1 MWLISF
7 KDSSDKRYYYMI
19 ETINLCVCY
28 LRMGN
33 TGKNQPISSLLSVIR
48 QYIIYVYYRKIDTLF
63 ARTLETSRKASL
75 WRVICPVP
83 HPVQISTYI
92 LRTLCLS

>member
-7 KDSSDKRYYYMI
+7 KDNSDKRYYYMI

-33 TGKNQPISSLLSVIR
+33 TGNNQPISSFLSVIR
-48 QYIIYVYYRKIDTLF
+48 QYIVYAYYRKKKTLY
-63 ARTLETSRKASL
+63 LHDLSKQVEK
-75 WRVICPVP
+75 RVCGVFSALFHIQCK
-83 HPVQISTYI
+83 
-92 LRTLCLS
+92 